1 MIGQPEPTEDTP
13 EKLLATAEGALDRFL
28 GLDFKANQSRAG
40 VDNLSQSR
48 QFSVLQVI
56 ALAYFLDSFLS
67 IQAVHIP
74 VFLLPVAHPPFQHW
88 PTRQRT
94 ARLPQSFGRLSPPA
108 YPRSS
113 RIETPER

>member
-48 QFSVLQVI
+48 QFSLSLRLI
-56 ALAYFLDSFLS
+56 FLTRFCLSKLFTFPCSFCLW
-67 IQAVHIP
+67 HT
-74 VFLLPVAHPPFQHW
+74 L
-88 PTRQRT
+88 
-94 ARLPQSFGRLSPPA
+94 
-108 YPRSS
+108 RSS
-113 RIETPER
+113 IG